1 MTRACVAYAST
12 LLPVRGSNP
21 RAGRRI
27 RWPLLGGFGN
37 GTKIEHGM
45 TIAGEAVRVG
55 RQIHSAFPKERPP
68 WLLLVLGLVVGGA
81 ALLPVFYLVVRA
93 VEGGA
98 DTWDIV
104 YRTRTAQILGR
115 TTLLIGIV
123 TVVST
128 VLGTLLAW
136 FTLRTDM
143 PLKRVMSVA
152 VVLPLVIPSFVMA
165 TTAIQFY
172 STGGLLQ
179 SWLAPFGMDRISTFS
194 GLRGATLVLV
204 LMTYPYVFLAVR
216 GALRRLDPAL
226 EEAARSMGYGPVRT
240 FRMVTLPILR
250 PALTAGAL
258 LVALYTLSDF
268 GAVALLRY
276 ETFTFAIFNQ
286 YESALNRSVAAG
298 LSLVLVFFAVLL
310 LTGEGI
316 TRGRGRFHRSTVG
329 VVRPAAEVILGKW
342 RWLVLG
348 FVLIP
353 VIAGLIIPI
362 GVLTWWVVRGVLRD
376 QQMTPML
383 EPAWNSISISLLA
396 AILTVIVA
404 MPVAILAVR
413 YRSWWPGRLIERATH
428 IGFGLPGIVVAI
440 SLVFFGVNYAYPIY
454 QSNWLLLFGYVVL
467 FLPAAVGA
475 IRYSLMQ
482 VSPRIEEAAQGLG
495 RRPWRVMLTV
505 TLPMVMPGVM
515 AGGALVFLMTMK
527 ELPATLIL
535 SPIGFKTL
543 ATVIWD
549 ASTDAFFT
557 RTAAASLLLIAL
569 AGIPTAYMVLRDN
582 SYRSGGT
589 E

>member
-1 MTRACVAYAST
+1 MTTVSDVA
-12 LLPVRGSNP
+12 P
-21 RAGRRI
+21 AGRRFL
-27 RWPLLGGFGN
+27 RELPHAFLRERPPWPLLGLGVA
-37 GTKIEHGM
+37 
-45 TIAGEAVRVG
+45 AG
-55 RQIHSAFPKERPP
+55 
-68 WLLLVLGLVVGGA
+68 LA
-81 ALLPVFYLVVRA
+81 ALLPAFYLVVRA
-93 VEGGA
+93 VDGGA
-98 DTWDIV
+98 DTWEFIF
-104 YRTRTAQILGR
+104 RARTAQILGR
-115 TTLLIGIV
+115 TALLIGIV

-128 VLGTLLAW
+128 VVGTLLAW

-143 PLKRVMSVA
+143 PLRRVTTVA

-165 TTAIQFY
+165 TTAIQFFGA
-172 STGGLLQ
+172 GGVLE
-179 SWLAPFGMDRISTFS
+179 SWLAPFGVERIPRFA

-204 LMTYPYVFLAVR
+204 LMTYPYVFLSVR

-226 EEAARSMGYGPVRT
+226 EEAARSMGYGAVRT

-250 PALTAGAL
+250 PALAAGSL

-316 TRGRGRFHRSTVG
+316 TRGRARFHRSTAG
-329 VVRPAAEVILGKW
+329 AVRPAVDAELGRW
-342 RWLVLG
+342 RWPVLG
-348 FVLIP
+348 FVSLPVVMGLAIP
-353 VIAGLIIPI
+353 VGI
-362 GVLTWWVVRGVLRD
+362 LTWWLVRGLLRD
-376 QQMTPML
+376 QTMVALL
-383 EPAWNSISISLLA
+383 EPAWNSIAISLTA
-396 AILTVIVA
+396 ALLTVVVA

-413 YRSWWPGRLIERATH
+413 HRSWWPSRLIERVTH
-428 IGFGLPGIVVAI
+428 IGFGLPGVVVAI
-440 SLVFFGVNYAYPIY
+440 SLVFFGVNYARPVY

-495 RRPWRVMLTV
+495 MRPWRVLVSV
-505 TLPMVMPGVM
+505 TLPMVMPGVL

-549 ASTDAFFT
+549 ASTDAFFA

-569 AGIPTAYMVLRDN
+569 AGLPTAYMVLRDN
-582 SYRSGGT
+582 SYRSGGGH
-589 E
+589 